1 MSNDKNEKWWKW
13 GLLAVLVI
21 IYCFELIWVYF
32 LCVLGACL
40 LALFSKTIYLRL
52 KNK

>member
-1 MSNDKNEKWWKW
+1 MTKEKKEKLEKW
-13 GLLAVLVI
+13 GALGVVAG

-40 LALFSKTIYLRL
+40 LALFSKTIYLQL
-52 KNK
+52 KKK